1 MPKRSPQ
8 NPEDKALPDHIDIDQ
23 RIGDNYGTVFGYV
36 EGNVTLNQ
44 TVQQHAFYRVFQAP
58 LLPAYFVERPEPL
71 EVVKASLL
79 SERAPNTLVVSA
91 IHGLGGI
98 GKSVLAA
105 AIAHDATIRD
115 RYADGILWVTLGQEP
130 DLLGLVTGWIHA
142 IGDYAYKPIGT
153 NSLNAATGYLRS
165 RLQDRRVLLVVDDVW
180 DSAHVAPFQVGGAGS
195 TVLVTTRRSDI
206 ADDLGAALHELEL
219 MTPEQAIQV
228 FEKRL
233 GRCLSVLEQPEA
245 LALAEATGY
254 LPLALDLVSA
264 QMAKG
269 KGWQEL
275 TVALKQEVADLES
288 LESSPRRRR
297 QGVLKLEACFNLSLN
312 PLRDEFPEVWESFV
326 WLGVLPEDVAIT
338 ALMVAN
344 VWDVPVAEAAE
355 RLELLWNEA
364 LLRQGTEQY
373 VSGQS
378 WQTYR
383 IHDLLHDIAQ
393 RQIELAQALGPGATL
408 VQAHEQ
414 LLARYQARTQ
424 SGLWHTIPNDG
435 YIHAHLTWHFEK
447 AQQAETIHE
456 LLREETPEGLN
467 GWFFAC
473 EKVGQTAS
481 FIGTVKRAW
490 HLAEEC
496 VADEALSPLEQEIDI
511 GLQIR
516 YLLITVSIKHLAQIP
531 LELLLALVN
540 NQIWTPEQGLAYAL
554 QMTDPIQCLSKL
566 ANYLDEKLRDS
577 MLPQVL
583 EMATDIQNEPSR
595 AKALRALADRL
606 PDALPQALQAAM
618 AIQDERERALTL
630 RMLAYKLPDVLL
642 PQALQAAMAIQDDS
656 ERARAL
662 RVLANK
668 LPDVLPQALQAAT
681 AIQDERKRARALSA
695 LADKLPDALL
705 PQALQAATAIQD
717 DSERARA
724 LSALADK
731 LPDVLPQALQAAT
744 AIQDERERAEALWG
758 LANKF
763 PDVLPQVLH
772 AATAIQDDWERAEA
786 LTALADKFPDVLPQA
801 LHAATAIQD
810 ERERTW
816 ALRVLANKLPDA
828 LTPQVLQV
836 VAAIQDERE
845 RAEALRMLANNLP
858 DALLPQALQVATA
871 IQDEQERAWALTA
884 LADKFPDVLPQV
896 LQAATTIQDG
906 RYRAEALT
914 ALADKL
920 PETLL
925 PQALQAATEIQ
936 DKRFSAQ
943 AFTALA
949 DKFPEVLP
957 KALQVVTAIQYDPDR
972 ARALTVLA
980 DKLPDVLLPQVL
992 HAATAIQDDSD
1003 RAWALRALADKFPDV
1018 LPQALQAATAIQDD
1032 SKRARALSALAN
1044 KFPNVLP
1051 QALQAATAIQDDSER
1066 ARALTIL
1073 ASKLPN
1079 MLPQALQ
1086 AAMAIQNEK
1095 YRELALRWLAYQFP
1109 DVLPQALQAAAAIQN
1124 EKDRAWAL
1132 RVLARKFPDVL
1143 PQALQ
1148 AATAIQDDWERA
1160 EALQSLAQEQ
1170 KVIDSKRFSKILRIL
1185 AILPRPVVLKVIAP
1199 LVRLISLQEEQKVLR
1214 DTVQAIDDIC
1224 RWWP

>member
-496 VADEALSPLEQEIDI
+496 VADEALSPLEQEIAI

-595 AKALRALADRL
+595 AKALTALADKLPNALLPQALQAAATIQDDRYRAEALTALADKLPDALLPQALQAATAIQYEPFRAQALTALADKFPEVLPKALQVVTAMQYDSDRARALTVLADKLPEALLPQALQAATAIQNEEDCAWALWGLANKFPDVLPQALQAATAIQNEWERAWALWGLANKFPDVLPQAFQAATAIQNDTKRAWALRALADRL

-681 AIQDERKRARALSA
+681 AIQDER
-695 LADKLPDALL
+695 
-705 PQALQAATAIQD
+705 
-717 DSERARA
+717 
-724 LSALADK
+724 
-731 LPDVLPQALQAAT
+731 
-744 AIQDERERAEALWG
+744 
-758 LANKF
+758 
-763 PDVLPQVLH
+763 
-772 AATAIQDDWERAEA
+772 
-786 LTALADKFPDVLPQA
+786 
-801 LHAATAIQD
+801 
-810 ERERTW
+810 
-816 ALRVLANKLPDA
+816 
-828 LTPQVLQV
+828 
-836 VAAIQDERE
+836 
-845 RAEALRMLANNLP
+845 
-858 DALLPQALQVATA
+858 
-871 IQDEQERAWALTA
+871 
-884 LADKFPDVLPQV
+884 
-896 LQAATTIQDG
+896 
-906 RYRAEALT
+906 
-914 ALADKL
+914 
-920 PETLL
+920 
-925 PQALQAATEIQ
+925 
-936 DKRFSAQ
+936 
-943 AFTALA
+943 
-949 DKFPEVLP
+949 
-957 KALQVVTAIQYDPDR
+957 
-972 ARALTVLA
+972 
-980 DKLPDVLLPQVL
+980 
-992 HAATAIQDDSD
+992 
-1003 RAWALRALADKFPDV
+1003 
-1018 LPQALQAATAIQDD
+1018 
-1032 SKRARALSALAN
+1032 
-1044 KFPNVLP
+1044 
-1051 QALQAATAIQDDSER
+1051 
-1066 ARALTIL
+1066 
-1073 ASKLPN
+1073 
-1079 MLPQALQ
+1079 
-1086 AAMAIQNEK
+1086 
-1095 YRELALRWLAYQFP
+1095 
-1109 DVLPQALQAAAAIQN
+1109 
-1124 EKDRAWAL
+1124 
-1132 RVLARKFPDVL
+1132 
-1143 PQALQ
+1143 
-1148 AATAIQDDWERA
+1148 
-1160 EALQSLAQEQ
+1160 
-1170 KVIDSKRFSKILRIL
+1170 
-1185 AILPRPVVLKVIAP
+1185 
-1199 LVRLISLQEEQKVLR
+1199 
-1214 DTVQAIDDIC
+1214 
-1224 RWWP
+1224 